1 MSYLDLSTE
10 DLKKELSKLKSEMEE
25 IKALELNLDLSR
37 GKPDKEQLNL
47 SMEMLNTVNS
57 KSILDAES
65 GMDCRNY
72 GGLDGIPEA
81 KQLMADMMG
90 TRPENVIVGGNSS
103 LTLMYDI
110 ISHAMTDGLLGEK
123 PWCQVEDRKFLCP
136 APGYDRHFAITEHFG
151 MKLIPVPMN
160 ENGPDM
166 DVVEELGVI

>member
-72 GGLDGIPEA
+72 GG
-81 KQLMADMMG
+81 Q
-90 TRPENVIVGGNSS
+90 NS
-103 LTLMYDI
+103 L
-110 ISHAMTDGLLGEK
+110 
-123 PWCQVEDRKFLCP
+123 W
-136 APGYDRHFAITEHFG
+136 
-151 MKLIPVPMN
+151 LI
-160 ENGPDM
+160 
-166 DVVEELGVI
+166 

>member
-1 MSYLDLSTE
+1 MEFQVSYLDLSTE

-72 GGLDGIPEA
+72 GGLDGIPDA
-81 KQLMADMMG
+81 NDIFCYFLG
-90 TRPENVIVGGNSS
+90 SVG
-103 LTLMYDI
+103 
-110 ISHAMTDGLLGEK
+110 
-123 PWCQVEDRKFLCP
+123 
-136 APGYDRHFAITEHFG
+136 
-151 MKLIPVPMN
+151 
-160 ENGPDM
+160 
-166 DVVEELGVI
+166 